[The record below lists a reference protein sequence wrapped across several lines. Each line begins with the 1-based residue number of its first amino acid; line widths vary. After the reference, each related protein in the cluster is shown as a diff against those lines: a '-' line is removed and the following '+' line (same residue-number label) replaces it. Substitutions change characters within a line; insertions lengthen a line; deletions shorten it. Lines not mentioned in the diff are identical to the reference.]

1 MADSTLDQDVD
12 GLGAECN
19 ELARQALYQIEAL
32 VPVAQTGAN
41 KGVEPELLLG
51 LLGRIEAM
59 NHIAMSLLTDEPNLH
74 AEKIAEARAAI
85 FGRRSAVGH
94 G

>member
-1 MADSTLDQDVD
+1 MADSTVDQDTEGVA
-12 GLGAECN
+12 AECN

-32 VPVAQTGAN
+32 LPVAQSGAN
-41 KGVEPELLLG
+41 KGCDPELLLG
-51 LLGRIEAM
+51 LLGRIEVM

-85 FGRRSAVGH
+85 FGRRSEVVH